1 MKHLFPLVLTILLF
15 IGLMPINSARAEE
28 YSETEEYS
36 EDFLTTISVPI
47 YEDNNVLEFEEDT
60 ENSEDV
66 KNETFAIETFSAA
79 KEVAKVNFG
88 VDKNNLISY
97 QVVMNK
103 GYTFKSFSGSLVTT
117 DLTSGLSQGRKQLS
131 GKSGSVQIAQLNGH
145 TFRSTLTGTVTT
157 TTGYG
162 SNLAGASIMW
172 IYKK

>member
-1 MKHLFPLVLTILLF
+1 M
-15 IGLMPINSARAEE
+15 
-28 YSETEEYS
+28 
-36 EDFLTTISVPI
+36 
-47 YEDNNVLEFEEDT
+47 DT

-66 KNETFAIETFSAA
+66 KNETFAAA

-103 GYTFKSFSGSLVTT
+103 GYTFKSFSGALVTT

-131 GKSGSVQIAQLNGH
+131 GKSGSVAQLNGH
-145 TFRSTLTGTVTT
+145 TFRSTLTGTVTP

-162 SNLAGASIMW
+162 SNLAGVSIMW

>member
-1 MKHLFPLVLTILLF
+1 MKSLFQLVLTILLF
-15 IGLMPINSARAEE
+15 IGFMPINSAGAEE
-28 YSETEEYS
+28 YLETEEYS
-36 EDFLTTISVPI
+36 EDFQTTISVPI
-47 YEDNNVLEFEEDT
+47 YEDNNVLVFEEDT
-60 ENSEDV
+60 ENSEDE
-66 KNETFAIETFSAA
+66 KNETFAAA

-88 VDKNNLISY
+88 VDKTNLISY

-103 GYTFKSFSGSLVTT
+103 GYKFKSFSGALVTT